1 MPAAFRHKKRAEPLW
16 SFPESI
22 PPAAGLQLPVNI
34 KKRQQGI
41 TSLLAHPYK
50 NYILLIFPRWGNKL
64 TTISSIVYH
73 TRYIVVNMTNSLRD
87 WNGLRNRNFDELN
100 DYSFDD
106 DDEE

>member
-41 TSLLAHPYK
+41 ASPLARPYK
-50 NYILLIFPRWGNKL
+50 NYILLILPPWGNKL
-64 TTISSIVYH
+64 TTISFIVYH
-73 TRYIVVNMTNSLRD
+73 TRYIVVNITKRLYIV
-87 WNGLRNRNFDELN
+87 F
-100 DYSFDD
+100 
-106 DDEE
+106 